1 MAGAV
6 VQLAGVAEADEQPGL
21 RLGPVI
27 AAGGGGRGGGEG
39 EGGAAGRRH
48 RSWFRV
54 SSGQRGEG
62 EREAREGAGGRES
75 SGDCRQH
82 HFRFF
87 SFLPLSVL
95 WWWAGF
101 VEYEQR
107 SEGRDFPAIPGW
119 PIPGRIT
126 LPAELFGNE

>member
-6 VQLAGVAEADEQPGL
+6 VQLAGVAKADKQPRL

-27 AAGGGGRGGGEG
+27 AAGGRG

-48 RSWFRV
+48 RSWLRV

-75 SGDCRQH
+75 SGD
-82 HFRFF
+82 
-87 SFLPLSVL
+87 
-95 WWWAGF
+95 
-101 VEYEQR
+101 
-107 SEGRDFPAIPGW
+107 
-119 PIPGRIT
+119 
-126 LPAELFGNE
+126 